1 MKEEGRRKLKEKKKY
16 AQTKRKEERKNSVM
30 MVVVVLM
37 TVVVCRQLMILGMR
51 WGWISDKEISY
62 LKLEVDS
69 MFPPCHPRV
78 QICKGTYIHTCAGG
92 RLLKTET
99 REINARVLSMAVSA
113 I

>member
-30 MVVVVLM
+30 MVVVVVLM

-62 LKLEVDS
+62 LKLVVDS

-78 QICKGTYIHTCAGG
+78 QICKGTCAGG

>member
-30 MVVVVLM
+30 MVVVVVVLM

-62 LKLEVDS
+62 LKLVVDS

-78 QICKGTYIHTCAGG
+78 QICKGTYIHTYMCRWALVKN
-92 RLLKTET
+92 RNQ
-99 REINARVLSMAVSA
+99 RD
-113 I
+113 